1 MESCLQTHQL
11 QYHPAHP
18 PLAVRGVEAKILSVT
33 DNWLRVRWRVDG
45 VTKLVIPPF
54 AGKGRKDNLWETTCF
69 ELFVQRK
76 GEPGYAEFNLSPS
89 ERWAAYDFTAPR
101 EGMTERV
108 FPREPELVMRTG
120 QAMAIF
126 DAALPRHQMP
136 EPPCNVGL
144 SAVIEEEGGVK
155 SYWAIA
161 HAGDK
166 PDFHDASCF
175 LGSIART
182 RAA

>member
-1 MESCLQTHQL
+1 MQTHQL

-18 PLAVRGVEAKILSVT
+18 PLAVRSVEAKILSVT
-33 DNWLRVRWRVDG
+33 DNWLRLRWRVDG
-45 VTKLVIPPF
+45 VSQLVIPKF
-54 AGKGRKDNLWETTCF
+54 AGKGRQDDLWKTTCF

-76 GEPGYAEFNLSPS
+76 GEAGYTEFNLSPS
-89 ERWAAYDFTAPR
+89 ERWAAYDFAAPR
-101 EGMTERV
+101 ERMTERN

-136 EPPCNVGL
+136 DPPCNVGL
-144 SAVIEEEGGVK
+144 TAVIEEGQGTK

-161 HAGDK
+161 HGKDE
-166 PDFHDASCF
+166 PDFHDPACF